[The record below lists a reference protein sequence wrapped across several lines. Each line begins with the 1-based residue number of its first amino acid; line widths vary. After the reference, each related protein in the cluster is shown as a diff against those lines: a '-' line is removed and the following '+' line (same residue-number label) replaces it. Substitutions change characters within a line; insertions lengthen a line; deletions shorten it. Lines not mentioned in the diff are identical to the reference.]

1 MLNAGE
7 DFAGYRIERM
17 LGAGG
22 MGEVYV
28 ARHPRLPRSD
38 ALKVLA
44 PQFAADA
51 HYRARFEREADLAA
65 TLTHPAIVT
74 VHDRGEFE
82 GRLWIAL
89 AYVDG
94 ADVAKI
100 AAAGRLPN
108 AEVARIVAAVAGA
121 LDYAGARGLV
131 HRDVKPANILVSADH
146 QILLTDFG
154 IARMGDEASDLT
166 GTGVTVGTLNYA
178 SPEQLRGLPV
188 GPRSD
193 QYSLACTAFHL
204 LARSAPFADS
214 NAANVIAGHLAA
226 PVPSV
231 RRARPELSPQVD
243 GVLARGMAK
252 DPAHRFSSNGEF
264 AAALGA
270 ALHASPG
277 WAPSASPPHDPD
289 RTHLRGQEPAGAAPV
304 VPTARRTGR
313 AVVAIALVALL
324 LTAVAGYGGYRWLRS
339 SGAGAGDG
347 PTAAAAALPRVPSV
361 PALPSLAAKPEK
373 PRWEVS
379 EDWDFLGATER
390 LAAFQVRSRP
400 GGIAVV
406 DAASGRPTRPVIA
419 LPNLQRVS
427 DCSVRAERL
436 ACVAESGARES
447 LLAIIDLGSGAVSTK
462 PLGEKGSAAFVG
474 ENAVWHTEKEA
485 IAYRPDGAEAWR
497 LAAETVQIHSAAGF
511 AVAIA
516 AAPKTDPFGKG
527 VLTVLDEGGRQV
539 LRRDYEAGG
548 QLPVVRTSMTGL
560 LLETRDALEVMAR
573 DGTVRPVP
581 GGWKGAS
588 DCSCDAPPSLPVV
601 WRADGETTVVAAI
614 DPGTGEVLWSREAFG
629 TRPSGA
635 DGPGTVVA
643 RGAGTAIMLEHT
655 QGYSSG
661 SDTTAYALRDA
672 YTAEGG
678 EIFVGR
684 TGAIVGSDGARA
696 LVRLSS
702 PKGLAAY
709 DVGKATETW
718 DLRFDGA
725 AFVEAGG
732 VYAGNQRVM

>member
-1 MLNAGE
+1 MLHAGE

-65 TLTHPAIVT
+65 ALAHPAIVM

-94 ADVAKI
+94 ADVARI

-108 AEVARIVAAVAGA
+108 AEVVRIVAAVADA

-131 HRDVKPANILVSADH
+131 HRDVKPANILVSTDRR
-146 QILLTDFG
+146 ILLTDFG

-166 GTGVTVGTLNYA
+166 GTGVTVGTLQYA
-178 SPEQLRGLPV
+178 SPEQLRGLTV

-204 LARSAPFADS
+204 LAGSAPFADS

-226 PVPSV
+226 PVPTV
-231 RRARPELSPQVD
+231 RRARPDLTPQVD
-243 GVLARGMAK
+243 AVLARGMAK
-252 DPAHRFSSNGEF
+252 DPAHRFGTSGEF
-264 AAALGA
+264 AAALGRV
-270 ALHASPG
+270 LQASPG
-277 WAPSASPPHDPD
+277 WAPSAPAPHDPD
-289 RTHLRGQEPAGAAPV
+289 RTHLRGREPVPAPT
-304 VPTARRTGR
+304 VPAARRTGR
-313 AVVAIALVALL
+313 AAAAIGLVALL
-324 LTAVAGYGGYRWLRS
+324 LVAAAGYGGYRWLRS
-339 SGAGAGDG
+339 PGAGDG
-347 PTAAAAALPRVPSV
+347 PTAAAAALPRVSSV

-379 EDWDFLGATER
+379 DDWDFLDATER

-406 DAASGRPTRPVIA
+406 DAATGRPTRPVIA

-427 DCSVRAERL
+427 GCAARERRL
-436 ACVAESGARES
+436 ACVGESGAQEP
-447 LLAIIDLGSGAVSTK
+447 LLAVVDLESGAVSTK
-462 PLGEKGSAAFVG
+462 PVGDKGDAAFVG

-485 IAYRPDGAEAWR
+485 IAFRPDGTEAWR
-497 LAAETVQIHSAAGF
+497 LSAETVQIHPTAGF

-516 AAPKTDPFGKG
+516 AAPKGDPFGKG
-527 VLTVLDEGGRQV
+527 IVTVLDGGGREM
-539 LRRDYEAGG
+539 LRREYEAGR
-548 QLPVVRTSMTGL
+548 QSPVVRTSMTGL
-560 LLETRDALEVMAR
+560 LLETRDALEVVAR
-573 DGTVRPVP
+573 DGTVRPVA
-581 GGWKGAS
+581 GGWQGAH
-588 DCSCDAPPSLPVV
+588 DCFCDAPPSLPVV
-601 WRADGETTVVAAI
+601 WRAEGDRTVVAAI
-614 DPGTGEVLWSREAFG
+614 DPATGETLWSRAMFG
-629 TRPSGA
+629 KRVSGA
-635 DGPGTVVA
+635 EGSATVEV
-643 RGAGTAIMLEHT
+643 RGAGTAIMGKRT
-655 QGYSSG
+655 QSNTSG
-661 SDTTAYALRDA
+661 SDTTAYDIRDA

-678 EIFVGR
+678 DVFFGR
-684 TGAIVGSDGARA
+684 TGEIVGSDGTRA

-702 PKGLAAY
+702 PSGLAAY
-709 DVGKATETW
+709 AVGEVAESW
-718 DLRFDGA
+718 ALPFSA
-725 AFVEAGG
+725 APFVEAGG
-732 VYAGNQRVM
+732 VYVGNRRVM